1 MITPVHKEISVESLR
16 VSVKIEDVDEEHERK
31 KYEHSVEDFY
41 GSHEETLHETFKE
54 LDDESLLPVSNKK
67 IRGKCD
73 EAAAVGDTT
82 DDVTSS
88 KLLSEN
94 GKLSF

>member
-1 MITPVHKEISVESLR
+1 MITPVYKEISVESSR

-31 KYEHSVEDFY
+31 NYECSVEDFY
-41 GSHEETLHETFKE
+41 GSHDVPFNETFKE
-54 LDDESLLPVSNKK
+54 LDDESLLPVSNRNT
-67 IRGKCD
+67 RGKCD
-73 EAAAVGDTT
+73 EAAAVADTT
-82 DDVTSS
+82 DDETSS